1 MAYRTAKQVIIG
13 DNDED
18 IEEFLFQ
25 NPTLKFSTYVKE
37 LIRADI
43 RDKEQND
50 KLHVIEDKLDTL
62 LKLVKESGVT
72 AGAQPSPAPQ
82 ADKPKLSEGSR
93 RAAASMMGQFNMK
106 GSK

>member
-18 IEEFLFQ
+18 IEEFLFR
-25 NPTLKFSTYVKE
+25 NPTIKFSTYVKE

-50 KLHVIEDKLDTL
+50 KLHDIEDKLDTL
-62 LKLVKESGVT
+62 LELVRENG
-72 AGAQPSPAPQ
+72 GAANGQPSPAAQ
-82 ADKPKLSEGSR
+82 TDKPALSEGSR
-93 RAAASMMGQFNMK
+93 KAATAMMGTFGIKSNK
-106 GSK
+106 